1 MKKALKNLQNLKK
14 LFKEHGTA
22 ELDLVG
28 MNIGYDGKVYFLFSS
43 GIPARIDGMFV
54 NTVANAVHGNG
65 SHAFLAERRRGEC
78 GKIRSW

>member
-14 LFKEHGTA
+14 LFEEHGTA

-43 GIPARIDGMFV
+43 GMQSRLPGRAASWRMWKNSI
-54 NTVANAVHGNG
+54 
-65 SHAFLAERRRGEC
+65 SERT
-78 GKIRSW
+78 

>member
-14 LFKEHGTA
+14 LFEEHGTA

-43 GIPARIDGMFV
+43 GRHWQSRLPGRAASWRMWKNSI
-54 NTVANAVHGNG
+54 
-65 SHAFLAERRRGEC
+65 SERT
-78 GKIRSW
+78 